1 MAKCKSGTCLE
12 GNLGTLELR
21 DGTLGLVEATAATE
35 ATTATT
41 TVTEAT
47 AATTAT
53 TTGTTTAT
61 TTETTTTTAATEAT
75 TVTTSR
81 AGSAEVE
88 AQRTAVDLSASKLAV
103 GSLGLLNGGVLNVT
117 EALGATGLGV
127 SGQTDAQDATL
138 LSEDITQSILS
149 SAEGQVANEQS
160 VGGGAGLVTV
170 GTGTSLGT
178 VTTLVVLAGSG
189 VVQVDGTTIK
199 LDTLL
204 GLEGLDGISNLS
216 ELSVTETTGAA
227 GFTVSHNTARN
238 LAELGELALEPL
250 LIDVPGQV
258 ADEQVGGSTL
268 GNLSGLGL
276 LSGSLNL
283 VISLALLG
291 GFGSVLA
298 VLRLRLRVGAV
309 RVGRLL

>member
-61 TTETTTTTAATEAT
+61 TTETTTAAATEAT

-81 AGSAEVE
+81 TGSAEVE

-189 VVQVDGTTIK
+189 VIEVDGTAIK
-199 LDTLL
+199 LGTLL
-204 GLEGLDGISNLS
+204 GLEGLDGISNLG
-216 ELSVTETTGAA
+216 ELSVTETAGAA
-227 GFTVSHNTARN
+227 RFTVSHNTARN

-276 LSGSLNL
+276 LSGSLDL

-291 GFGSVLA
+291 GLGSVLA